1 MTYKLKD
8 DPGKQEYQYSY
19 PQVFPDGSQFSVYS
33 SPDNGRVVL
42 QHTSGSH
49 LEFKAD
55 GSVYLKAV
63 RDIHIDASVQNGA
76 DGKPDKG
83 SAAST
88 ISVEGDL
95 IFDVEGKF
103 KLNCKSFDLETK
115 DNAQFYSASDMNF
128 TADNIVN
135 KATQQISMES
145 SKSMYVST
153 KEMVEA
159 VIRRVSEVG
168 TKEGPGGAAP
178 VGGINITK
186 VHGNAII
193 QNDDLMGGI
202 TIKSAGYLNL
212 VCGAERVD
220 VTGDPMAAIPGPYF
234 PSMQGR
240 ATYTHIV
247 RPFPGPNPRGI
258 PGSVYWEVGPGGW
271 YQNVIGPTVKNHTGP
286 YLENITGVYNQTV
299 IGTRTRKVVGPELV
313 AITGIQKVT
322 AVSIFLN

>member
-8 DPGKQEYQYSY
+8 DPKKQEYQYSY

-49 LEFKAD
+49 IEFKAD
-55 GSVYLKAV
+55 GSVFIKAV

-76 DGKPDKG
+76 DGQTDKG

-95 IFDVEGKF
+95 NFDVEGKF
-103 KLNCKSFDLETK
+103 KINCKSFDLETK
-115 DNAQFYSASDMNF
+115 DNAQFYSPSDMTF
-128 TADNIVN
+128 TGDNIIS
-135 KATQQISMES
+135 KATQQLSLEGT
-145 SKSMYVST
+145 KSMYVST
-153 KEMVEA
+153 KEMVES
-159 VIRRVSEVG
+159 VVRRVSEVG
-168 TKEGPGGAAP
+168 TKEGPGGATP
-178 VGGINITK
+178 IGGVSITK
-186 VHGNAII
+186 VHGNHII

-220 VTGDPMAAIPGPYF
+220 VTGDPKAAAPGPYF

-258 PGSVYWEVGPGGW
+258 PGSVWWEVGPGGW
-271 YQNVIGPTVKNHTGP
+271 FQTVLGQTTLKHVGP
-286 YLENITGVYNQTV
+286 YTETITGVYNQIIKGV
-299 IGTRTRKVVGPELV
+299 RNRSVLGAENVMIG
-313 AITGIQKVT
+313 GIQKVT